1 MATTFNKDGYLYDL
15 ETGRRAVHYE
25 CDPAKNHYCDKKGC
39 TENTYCTT
47 TLNINFKKDG
57 TKPFYIKA
65 VRGDKV
71 KFERV
76 PVTQEA

>member
-1 MATTFNKDGYLYDL
+1 MILTPGDALYI
-15 ETGRRAVHYE
+15 TNVIRTKIIIAI
-25 CDPAKNHYCDKKGC
+25 KKGC
-39 TENTYCTT
+39 TESTYCTT

-65 VRGDKV
+65 VRGEKV